1 MKIVDIYKK
10 SYFETVSEYRMAM
23 SLALEFAR
31 RGMKLDFTGM
41 KSQVD
46 LNSPIHAGYKNFL
59 INNDMIIGATR
70 LEDNPYDFE
79 GFEDLDYLDSKDLF
93 EDNKEYVYW
102 DRDWFFDNFGS
113 IYYSLTRVGD
123 MPQLLERL
131 VCRHWVDNLLG
142 LESRKLFIRI
152 TKQVTATVSSYLDI
166 VSLYNSV
173 SYLSDIFS
181 IVLDEGSSIDLK
193 LSLFHYDSVNR
204 GHHQQFSVE
213 EKENF
218 MNQLGFR
225 EGMVLVLFER
235 KPISET
241 TKNTVG
247 KIISSHL
254 VRLDEVVNGRVYL
267 TMLRCTRTYEEIAK
281 DFMNIPENNRYL
293 YLDLLDRYSSAYDTK
308 EISLRDLGIGDR
320 FYAESFLIDSISLD
334 DYVTKLLS
342 NDGVVFEESL
352 NEAEAIYYTLKQN
365 DAPIDYQLFRDYYFN
380 GEEGFYDKLNQDGV
394 SSTYYFVEDE
404 IDLG

>member
-10 SYFETVSEYRMAM
+10 SYFETVSEYRIAM

-31 RGMKLDFTGM
+31 RGIKLDFTGM

-59 INNDMIIGATR
+59 INNDMVIGATR

-79 GFEDLDYLDSKDLF
+79 GFEDLDYLDSEDLF

-102 DRDWFFDNFGS
+102 DQDWFFDNFGS

-152 TKQVTATVSSYLDI
+152 NKQVTATVSSYLDI

-173 SYLSDIFS
+173 PYLGDVFS

-204 GHHQQFSVE
+204 CHHQQFSVE

-218 MNQLGFR
+218 MNQLGFK

-235 KPISET
+235 KTISES

-320 FYAESFLIDSISLD
+320 FYSESFLIDSISLD

-394 SSTYYFVEDE
+394 SSPYSFVEDE